1 MMDRVHRVIMR
12 LDREFM
18 GNYDIVSRENDELQ
32 IQFLYKGVVLHVS
45 LGNQYPFSPPKIDEW
60 HHSRFYI
67 VAPYIEQYYIRGFI
81 GKKCLYCSV
90 YHDWSPSK
98 KISSVVEKFIE
109 IDTFISNCVKLN
121 FIYVNKLNL
130 IEDVLPIIFSYLS
143 DRL

>member
-1 MMDRVHRVIMR
+1 MMDILHRVIMR
-12 LDREFM
+12 LDKELDM
-18 GNYDIVSRENDELQ
+18 NYDIFSCENNVLA
-32 IQFLYKGVVLHVS
+32 ICYFYRGVLLHIN
-45 LGNQYPFSPPKIDEW
+45 LGNQYPFSPPIFDEW

-90 YHDWSPSK
+90 YDDWSPSK
-98 KISSVVEKFIE
+98 KLVSIVEKFIE